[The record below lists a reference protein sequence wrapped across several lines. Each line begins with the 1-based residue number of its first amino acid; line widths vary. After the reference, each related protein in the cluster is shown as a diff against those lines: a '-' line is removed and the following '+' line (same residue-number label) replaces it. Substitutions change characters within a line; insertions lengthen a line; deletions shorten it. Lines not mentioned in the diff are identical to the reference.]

1 MILRNK
7 KKGLLAGKRALS
19 SQKRPKVLKPLRAR
33 QLIRRFHVLLKY
45 KSQLTKKLEKIWKCN
60 IESDPAKYIKERN
73 HRLFELFEQARLHT
87 IETLLVNKS
96 PPETVINTDSLQ
108 LDEIC
113 QELGRIEG
121 EIEKRGGLEVYQ
133 AASVQGQSSQRGGDS
148 SKKLVEWLKELG
160 YNKKN
165 AVALEIG
172 CLNSRNLIST
182 CGLFSKVVK
191 IDLHSQE
198 PEILEQ
204 DLMERPLPKSAAEQF
219 DLISCSLVVNFVPD
233 PHLRGQMMRRIIHFL
248 KPYSQKPYLF
258 FVLPLPCVINSRYF
272 DEDRLSELMGAL
284 GFECIRHHKS
294 QKLAYYLYQW
304 ERMVSDKLKFPK
316 KELHKGTKRNNFCI
330 IMS

>member
-1 MILRNK
+1 MLLRNK

-19 SQKRPKVLKPLRAR
+19 SQKKQKVLKPLRAR
-33 QLIRRFHVLLKY
+33 QLIRRFHVLLKN
-45 KSQLTKKLEKIWKCN
+45 KTQLAKRLEKIWNCKL
-60 IESDPAKYIKERN
+60 ESDPAKFIKEHN
-73 HRLFELFEQARLHT
+73 PGLFKIFEQARVHT

-96 PPETVINTDSLQ
+96 PPSAIINTDSLQ
-108 LDEIC
+108 PDRIC
-113 QELGRIEG
+113 EELGKIEG
-121 EIEKRGGLEVYQ
+121 EIEKRGGLELYQ

-160 YNKKN
+160 YNKKD

-198 PEILEQ
+198 PDILEQ
-204 DLMERPLPKSAAEQF
+204 DFMERPLPKSADEQF

-233 PHLRGQMMRRIIHFL
+233 PCLRGQMMHRITQFL

-272 DEDRLSELMGAL
+272 DNDRLSELMRAL
-284 GFECIRHHKS
+284 GFECIRHHES
-294 QKLAYYLYQW
+294 HKLAYYLYQW
-304 ERMVSDKLKFPK
+304 ERRVSDELKFPK
-316 KELHKGTKRNNFCI
+316 KELHKGAKRNNFCI
-330 IMS
+330 VIS